1 MKFAKSNFVLSA
13 ALLFMGMGLLQSC
26 DNDSDDSYNLMQP
39 TALVTVC
46 PQENQSVVLQLD
58 DATRLNPVNMKKS
71 PFGDKEVRALVNY
84 YPVSGASE
92 SGMQNV
98 NVNWIDSIRTKY
110 PINIADSQAGHFA
123 NDPVEIVKDWVTVA
137 EDGYL
142 TLRLRTR
149 WGNYGN
155 YHIVNLLYDADTDPL
170 VFELSHNANGDYS
183 GPMGDALVA
192 FNLNEIIA
200 DMEKPVK
207 ITLKW
212 NSFSGDKTTEFML
225 GTRAVIPAGEQELPR
240 CSQMLK

>member
-1 MKFAKSNFVLSA
+1 MKSAKLYFVISA
-13 ALLFMGMGLLQSC
+13 ALLFLSTGLLQSC
-26 DNDSDDSYNLMQP
+26 DNDSDNYYYLMQP

-46 PQENQSVVLQLD
+46 PQEDQSVVLQLD
-58 DATRLNPVNMKKS
+58 DATRLNPVNMKNS
-71 PFGDKEVRALVNY
+71 PFGSKEVRALVNY
-84 YPVSGASE
+84 YPVSGDSE
-92 SGMQNV
+92 SGMLSV

-110 PINIADSQAGHFA
+110 PVNIAAETGPFA

-155 YHIVNLLYDADTDPL
+155 IHIVNLLYDADDNPL
-170 VFELSHNANGDYS
+170 VFELSHNANGDLS
-183 GPMGDALVA
+183 GSMGDALVA
-192 FNLNEIIA
+192 FNLNDIIA

-212 NSFSGDKTTEFML
+212 NSFSGDKSAEFLL
-225 GTRAVIPAGEQELPR
+225 GTRSDLSAAMQDLPR
-240 CSQMLK
+240 RFQMLD